1 MTTTLTLTDANPTG
15 LQAAPRYLTRTRRY
29 DLATVRTAITS
40 EWIKLRSLRSNR
52 AILGLTVVAGVV
64 MSWVLATFVK
74 TDPYE
79 HKPFTV
85 ANTFMTATWLTMVLA
100 IIAGIL
106 MYTSEVQHG
115 TISHAIAAQPARW
128 VTVAAKGAVAA
139 GLGLAMGAL
148 GIIAGFASA
157 VASGMPTGDTSGFA
171 ASAAWG
177 LVLTTVAAV
186 MGLGIGMIIRHSS
199 AAISAA
205 LVWTFVVENL
215 MRSMAPATLSRLLPF
230 SSANGLL
237 GIRSAGDTSKTLAAA
252 LSRTQDAFLF
262 GGYTVVALAIG
273 TVLLYRRDA
282 E

>member
-1 MTTTLTLTDANPTG
+1 MNTITINRPDVNG
-15 LQAAPRYLTRTRRY
+15 LHSTPRLRTRTRRY
-29 DLATVRTAITS
+29 DLASVPAAITS

-52 AILGLTVVAGVV
+52 AILGLAVVAGVV

-79 HKPFTV
+79 HQPFTV
-85 ANTFMTATWLTMVLA
+85 ANTFMTATWLTMVLT
-100 IIAGIL
+100 IIAAIL

-128 VTVAAKGAVAA
+128 VSVAAKATVAAGF
-139 GLGLAMGAL
+139 GLAMGVL
-148 GIIAGFASA
+148 GIVAGFASA
-157 VASGMPTGDTSGFA
+157 VASGMPRGDMSGFA
-171 ASAAWG
+171 SSAAWG

-186 MGLGIGMIIRHSS
+186 MGLGVGMIIRHSS

-215 MRSMAPATLSRLLPF
+215 MRSMAPAKLSRLLPF

-237 GIRSAGDTSKTLAAA
+237 GIRSAGDTTKTLAAA
-252 LSRTQDAFLF
+252 LTRTQDAFLF
-262 GGYTVVALAIG
+262 GGYAVIALAIG